1 MFHTPYLL
9 FPFLESFLK
18 LRGRSNHFFHMEWW
32 KLAKSYYDVLL
43 YVIFIYAFG
52 QDFFFAGHKRS
63 CIELKFALLMIKL
76 RSVTYWLET
85 CMNLDKVF
93 P

>member
-1 MFHTPYLL
+1 
-9 FPFLESFLK
+9 
-18 LRGRSNHFFHMEWW
+18 MEWW

-63 CIELKFALLMIKL
+63 CTELKFALLMIKL

-85 CMNLDKVF
+85 YMNLDKVF